1 MKFFHIGILFTYL
14 LILKHILFLVI
25 IWQSKKISLLAL
37 ILLGNLFYIS
47 FLCKLF
53 VKGMSLVSA
62 SCTCYGLQH
71 SSTSS
76 KLHLLLFSFP
86 SHKFWHCLCVKEVFL
101 LLFYKI
107 TYVLFCIYLDKIF
120 TLFQYRL

>member
-1 MKFFHIGILFTYL
+1 MKFFNIGILFTYL
-14 LILKHILFLVI
+14 LNLKHILFLVI

-86 SHKFWHCLCVKEVFL
+86 FPQILA
-101 LLFYKI
+101 LFVCEGSLF
-107 TYVLFCIYLDKIF
+107 TFVLQDYLYF
-120 TLFQYRL
+120 VLHLSG